1 MGPVTNHDAA
11 IAPIEAAFAEFEEEK
26 ADIYEMG
33 KIAKVSSCHTKHLI
47 LNLCLVLNQRPDIM
61 LMGSSYSFDMKKPL
75 SINFENIFDNI
86 LMFVYKKKSEP
97 K

>member
-1 MGPVTNHDAA
+1 
-11 IAPIEAAFAEFEEEK
+11 
-26 ADIYEMG
+26 
-33 KIAKVSSCHTKHLI
+33 
-47 LNLCLVLNQRPDIM
+47 M

-86 LMFVYKKKSEP
+86 VMFVYKKKSEP